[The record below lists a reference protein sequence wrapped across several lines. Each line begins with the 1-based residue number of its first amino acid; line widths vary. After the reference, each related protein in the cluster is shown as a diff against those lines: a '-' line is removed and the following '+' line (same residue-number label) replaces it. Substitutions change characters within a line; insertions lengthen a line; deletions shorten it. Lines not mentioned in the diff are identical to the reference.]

1 MTITDS
7 ISARD
12 VIGFSHF
19 CRFMSASLAALT
31 CLPYKSLPTVLSVS
45 HTVHA
50 LSQTDKNLLASTL
63 TLFLLSFWKDPQTWK
78 TCMVPSNHL
87 EIISGLQV
95 KGKILNLTKLHFKN
109 VLYFFFLSVN
119 QISNLIH
126 YAHQFTI
133 RSFLCFVEPWF
144 ISLFVLQACRKF
156 TMSSYWQK
164 NYKNEKVEH

>member
-63 TLFLLSFWKDPQTWK
+63 TLFLLLLKRPTDLKDLHGPIQSLRNYQRAASEGQNLKSDQT
-78 TCMVPSNHL
+78 
-87 EIISGLQV
+87 I
-95 KGKILNLTKLHFKN
+95 F
-109 VLYFFFLSVN
+109 
-119 QISNLIH
+119 
-126 YAHQFTI
+126 
-133 RSFLCFVEPWF
+133 
-144 ISLFVLQACRKF
+144 
-156 TMSSYWQK
+156 
-164 NYKNEKVEH
+164 